1 MIKKEAKQKIRD
13 KEKNYKTCQILLK
26 IKVSAFIVCSVH
38 ILKHIYEPHS
48 VAVSRSSLNKGI
60 KVKYC
65 QRVCKK
71 RGEKNA
77 EFEEIV
83 CGYYQETKSCS
94 AKSSHWVNVNF
105 RFCVFQFT
113 SLSFQ
118 YLFIYAKYL

>member
-1 MIKKEAKQKIRD
+1 MEAKQKIRD

-71 RGEKNA
+71 RGGRMLNSRKMFA
-77 EFEEIV
+77 VII
-83 CGYYQETKSCS
+83 K
-94 AKSSHWVNVNF
+94 KLSHVLQNLV
-105 RFCVFQFT
+105 T
-113 SLSFQ
+113 G
-118 YLFIYAKYL
+118 

>member
-1 MIKKEAKQKIRD
+1 MPFERLGTIQSQKKGLKLVWWGIKKEAKQKIRD

-71 RGEKNA
+71 RGKE
-77 EFEEIV
+77 
-83 CGYYQETKSCS
+83 C
-94 AKSSHWVNVNF
+94 
-105 RFCVFQFT
+105 
-113 SLSFQ
+113 
-118 YLFIYAKYL
+118 